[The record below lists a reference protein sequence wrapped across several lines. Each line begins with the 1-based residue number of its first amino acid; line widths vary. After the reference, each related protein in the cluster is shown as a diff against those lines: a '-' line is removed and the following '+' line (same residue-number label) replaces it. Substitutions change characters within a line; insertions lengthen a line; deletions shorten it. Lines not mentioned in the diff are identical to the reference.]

1 MDALRLKIDKQK
13 QKIKK
18 KEDLYT
24 QKVNKMEEQKVR
36 EVDQQGQKSRMV
48 GQHYST
54 TKLL

>member
-1 MDALRLKIDKQK
+1 MKDYYYQEYMDALRLKIDKQK

-36 EVDQQGQKSRMV
+36 G
-48 GQHYST
+48 
-54 TKLL
+54 